1 MLLFH
6 RYLLGACYIP
16 GTILGAGNS
25 AVYKTGRSSCPHGV
39 YIQPVFRKSSTVLL
53 EQEEEEWVPSAWSVV
68 ELQLGWR
75 LPLVA
80 CMVPRNSLGSVGF
93 LLWDEEE
100 KRPLGLDWRDSELLW
115 AILLCLT
122 LRLYNNPAPAVGRR
136 NSTRWKC
143 PCLET
148 GSQCPVPSCDVN
160 VPASCSCSPVV

>member
-75 LPLVA
+75 LPLMA

-93 LLWDEEE
+93 LLWDEE
-100 KRPLGLDWRDSELLW
+100 KRRKDPLGWTEGTVSSSEPYCCAW
-115 AILLCLT
+115 PWGCTIIQ
-122 LRLYNNPAPAVGRR
+122 RLQWEEGTAPDGDA
-136 NSTRWKC
+136 
-143 PCLET
+143 
-148 GSQCPVPSCDVN
+148 PV
-160 VPASCSCSPVV
+160 